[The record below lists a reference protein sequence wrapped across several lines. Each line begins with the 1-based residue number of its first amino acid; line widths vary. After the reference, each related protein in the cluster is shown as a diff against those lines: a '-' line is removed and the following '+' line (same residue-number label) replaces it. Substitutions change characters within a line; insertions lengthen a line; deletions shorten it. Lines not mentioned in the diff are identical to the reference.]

1 LTEDENGFRYTYDHQ
16 NHLIQIDELRGQI
29 VYYTRATYDYDAL
42 GRRIQKT
49 EYDTSGQPLSNA
61 INYYYYD
68 GQRVLAEYSVAPGSG
83 QTGSSVIR
91 FFVDGPTYIDEHL
104 MMFDR
109 VTNEKYYYLDQELH
123 TVAALVDSQLNVAE
137 SATYDAYGKA
147 TIRNASNTPVDESPI
162 GNPYYFTS
170 RRRDH
175 LTAWFSPND
184 LNQYHYRARTYSP
197 THGRI
202 LRRL

>member
-1 LTEDENGFRYTYDHQ
+1 MRHPLCVSQLYAFSAGRDVRRVACPAFRRACLRQIASMFLPTLTAANT
-16 NHLIQIDELRGQI
+16 
-29 VYYTRATYDYDAL
+29 
-42 GRRIQKT
+42 
-49 EYDTSGQPLSNA
+49 
-61 INYYYYD
+61 YYYD

-109 VTNEKYYYLDQELH
+109 VTGKNYYYLDQELH

-137 SATYDAYGKA
+137 SATYDAYGKV
-147 TIRNASNTPVDESPI
+147 TIRDASNTPVDESPI

-184 LNQYHYRARTYSP
+184 HNQYHYRARTYSP